1 MCAQAVIDLQR
12 GMALGESGTE
22 IPSELLLRRD
32 QTVRYERGGTV
43 YATDG
48 RVGVLRR
55 IIVSEEAG
63 EVEELVIEVDADKRQ
78 ILVAPDLVDK
88 TAGSAVFLTTNRTQ
102 FYERSA
108 SATVY
113 EKAQF
118 GRADGKTVV
127 AKGVNVA
134 SDRGPRRA
142 VAQVGR
148 DFVETPAPSFLDR
161 LERTTS

>member
-1 MCAQAVIDLQR
+1 MCAQAAINRQR

-22 IPSELLLRRD
+22 IPHELLLRRG

-55 IIVSEEAG
+55 IVVSEEAG

-108 SATVY
+108 SAAVY
-113 EKAQF
+113 EKAHF
-118 GRADGKTVV
+118 GRADGKVV
-127 AKGVNVA
+127 AANGANVPTV
-134 SDRGPRRA
+134 RGQRRA
-142 VAQVGR
+142 VANVGR

-161 LERTTS
+161 LERTAS